1 MNYIAHLTAVM
12 QRIIDDDRLNSSH
25 VSLYLALF
33 QFWNMNRFKNPIS
46 IHREDTMR
54 LSKIGSKNTYH
65 KCITE
70 LSNWGFFLYCPSHN
84 PLKGSVVKMYDFD
97 TSSRTS
103 SESSNKQVSGQVE
116 VSSINNSNTLKHH
129 KMINKNERNTFFIP
143 PTFEEVLFFF
153 NEQRLSKDEAEPF
166 HLYYQANGWIV
177 GKTKMKNWQAAARNW
192 ILRSKKFQSEKNVKL
207 APHQLHSQHS
217 NYEETL

>member
-1 MNYIAHLTAVM
+1 
-12 QRIIDDDRLNSSH
+12 
-25 VSLYLALF
+25 
-33 QFWNMNRFKNPIS
+33 
-46 IHREDTMR
+46 MR

-129 KMINKNERNTFFIP
+129 KMINIMT
-143 PTFEEVLFFF
+143 
-153 NEQRLSKDEAEPF
+153 D
-166 HLYYQANGWIV
+166 G
-177 GKTKMKNWQAAARNW
+177 
-192 ILRSKKFQSEKNVKL
+192 
-207 APHQLHSQHS
+207 
-217 NYEETL
+217 